1 MDKITLIRS
10 IQPEKVC
17 KTYTHNGTTLDKSV
31 IANVFDGEAITF
43 PVPDAQ
49 TMAKVLAK
57 VTERQDLVICPGVWH
72 NAEDRKA
79 FKVMTERHLAE
90 VLGVDLSQTPGGVI
104 NHNGELISARLKR
117 GISYSSWM
125 LLDADNPPGM
135 PAHWAALSIDQRL
148 QLWEA
153 IVPGISKCERIELRG
168 SSARVYRNGEQPSD
182 KASHAWIR
190 VNDPEKIAV
199 LKAHIRVQMVLN
211 GLSFTFDKISQN
223 DGVVVGKEDRSLFD
237 LAVMDTGRLV
247 FCAKPEIISWEHSVA
262 DAGITIKNE
271 GAGPLDI
278 SEIELPNQRALHDIR
293 VKTGLTMR
301 MSREGGN
308 VSTIVT
314 GELTLNTPIEVR
326 GTVRSLGEWASTMRP
341 QDKLRCEAPFR
352 VSQSEAAFVRIGDNG
367 IPFVHDIGNG
377 TTYKLQREITREDT
391 LADFDYVKPPQTDV
405 ETAPETAPAP
415 ATARLERLPEATGT
429 FDDWVFLTRRGVFRN
444 VYTGEECSP
453 TAYNLAYGRD
463 VPPVE
468 VDGKV
473 RVVSA
478 AKYLMNHIEGRL
490 AHDVLYVPSLAC
502 GDPIFEYEGVAYV
515 NSYMI
520 NRVPEVDPNWNLR
533 VEWRVCEAHLKN
545 ILPNDWQT
553 LLNWMAHNVQYPGQ
567 KILWA
572 PIIKGIQGDGKSTL
586 ARIMGAAM
594 GQHNVRMIA
603 TEEMQ
608 SDFNGWA
615 EGACVGVLEEIRIKG
630 HNRHDAMNKL
640 KPLVTN
646 EKISVVRKG
655 QDGRNIPN
663 STNYMALT
671 NHEDALVLD
680 ADDRRWGVFF
690 TRFKTRQEMM
700 EATGPDYWERLN
712 NAINNA
718 GGVLRGWLL
727 SVDLSKFDAR
737 DAPAVT
743 DAKKMMIEHS
753 RPDDEVLVE
762 EALNVGAF
770 GVSTE
775 VVATDCL
782 TKALRDLGGT
792 MPRTSRMSVILV
804 SLGMTKLD
812 KPFKWRGKTRRLY
825 VRQERMIGDS
835 NDARDAIR
843 LALEDT
849 AEQEFSDFSSTST
862 DRSWVA

>member
-17 KTYTHNGTTLDKSV
+17 KTYTHNGVTLEKDV
-31 IANVFDGEAITF
+31 IANVYDGEGITVS
-43 PVPDAQ
+43 VPTAQ
-49 TMAKVLAK
+49 AMAKILAK

-72 NAEDRKA
+72 NAEDRA
-79 FKVMTERHLAE
+79 PFKIMTERQLADT
-90 VLGVDLSQTPGGVI
+90 LGVDLAQAPGGVV
-104 NHNGELISARLKR
+104 NHAGERISARLKR

-135 PAHWAALSIDQRL
+135 PADWAVLSIEERL
-148 QLWEA
+148 KMWDA
-153 IVPGISKCERIELRG
+153 IVPGISLCERIELRG
-168 SSARVYRNGEQPSD
+168 SSARVHRTDEAPSVN
-182 KASHAWIR
+182 ATHAWIR
-190 VNDPEKIAV
+190 VSDPEKIAI
-199 LKAHIRVQMVLN
+199 LKSHIRVQMVLK
-211 GLSFTFDKISQN
+211 GLSFTFDKVSKN

-247 FCAKPEIISWEHSVA
+247 FCAKPELISWDHAVA
-262 DAGITIKNE
+262 DANITIKNE
-271 GAGPLDI
+271 GAGPLDV
-278 SEIELPNQRALHDIR
+278 SWVELPNQRALEDIR
-293 VKTGLTMR
+293 VKTGVTMR

-314 GELTLNTPIEVR
+314 GELTLNTPIESR
-326 GTVRSLGEWASTMRP
+326 GVTRSLGEWAAGMRP

-352 VSQSEAAFVRIGDNG
+352 VSQSEAAFIRMGDNG
-367 IPFVHDIGNG
+367 LPFVHDIGSG
-377 TTYKLQREITREDT
+377 TTYKLQRDTPREDPMS
-391 LADFDYVKPPQTDV
+391 DFDFIPVGTLQKQV
-405 ETAPETAPAP
+405 ETTRQA
-415 ATARLERLPEATGT
+415 RLPEPTGS
-429 FDDWVFLTRRGVFRN
+429 FDDWVFLTRRGLFRN
-444 VYTGEECSP
+444 VYTGEECAP
-453 TAYNLAYGRD
+453 AAFNLAYGRD
-463 VPPVE
+463 VPPIE
-468 VDGKV
+468 LNGKITQ
-473 RVVSA
+473 VSA
-478 AKYLMNHIEGRL
+478 AKYLMNHIDGRI
-490 AHDVLYVPSLAC
+490 AHDVLYVPSLATP
-502 GDPIFEYEGVAYV
+502 DPIFEYEGVAYV
-515 NSYMI
+515 NSYML
-520 NRVPEVDPNWNLR
+520 NRVPHEDPNWNMR
-533 VEWRVCEAHLKN
+533 TEWRICEMHLKN
-545 ILPNDWQT
+545 ILPNDWQV
-553 LLNWMAHNVQYPGQ
+553 LLNWMAHNVQRPGQ

-663 STNYMALT
+663 NTNYMALT
-671 NHEDALVLD
+671 NHEDALILD

-690 TRFKTRQEMM
+690 TRFKTRQEMID
-700 EATGPDYWERLN
+700 ATGPDYWERLN

-718 GGVLRGWLL
+718 EGVLRGWLL

-743 DAKKMMIEHS
+743 DAKKLMIEHS
-753 RPDDEVLVE
+753 RPEDEVQVE
-762 EALNVGAF
+762 EAISVGAF
-770 GVSTE
+770 GVCSR

-782 TKALRDLGGT
+782 MDALRALGGGL
-792 MPRTSRMSVILV
+792 PRTSRVSAILAN
-804 SLGMTKLD
+804 LGMTKLE
-812 KPFKWRGKTRRLY
+812 KPFKWRGKTRRIY
-825 VRQERMIGDS
+825 VRGDELS
-835 NDARDAIR
+835 ADTNEARDAIR
-843 LALEDT
+843 SALEDT
-849 AEQEFSDFSSTST
+849 EYHDLSDFSGKVS